1 MVIVE
6 VHWGTEGSL
15 HEEKSQRLLAELYAE
30 AGADAVI
37 GVSIRTGPQ
46 GWFYLMALVAHSLGN
61 SVFHRD
67 AKVTLAK
74 ITITE
79 DGAVTLSYVPCIQ
92 KGLVTS
98 ILTEQDD
105 KDGFYHYLAAISDDI
120 GMDADGN
127 VYDKTAGDYPSQVIK
142 TIRIQARQRS
152 AARQIMMGMPST
164 LLATENKERG
174 KNNE

>member
-1 MVIVE
+1 M
-6 VHWGTEGSL
+6 
-15 HEEKSQRLLAELYAE
+15 
-30 AGADAVI
+30 
-37 GVSIRTGPQ
+37 
-46 GWFYLMALVAHSLGN
+46 
-61 SVFHRD
+61 
-67 AKVTLAK
+67 
-74 ITITE
+74 
-79 DGAVTLSYVPCIQ
+79 TLSYVPCIQ

-127 VYDKTAGDYPSQVIK
+127 VYDKTAGDYPARQSC
-142 TIRIQARQRS
+142 TIRTSKTKIRGHDDNDGYA
-152 AARQIMMGMPST
+152 ST